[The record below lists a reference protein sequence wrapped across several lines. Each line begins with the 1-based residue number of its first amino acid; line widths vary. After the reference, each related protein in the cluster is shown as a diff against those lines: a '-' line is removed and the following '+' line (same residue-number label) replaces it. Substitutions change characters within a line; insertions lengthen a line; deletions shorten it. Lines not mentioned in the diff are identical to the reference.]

1 MRPVIW
7 SFGSF
12 LFSAAPKKHWHS
24 QFFASPLATPFPCL
38 HDFPA
43 QPRGGFSEKTLMDGQ
58 KGFPAKKRRGW
69 MLYIYEP
76 VKTLT
81 PHTLPNLLI
90 SEERKRLS
98 LAYSFSFSPQW
109 AWEIGVAWRW
119 RFPHVGQDK
128 KWYLRDERFNL
139 MKKSYVTGPAN
150 KKVLA
155 TTFFPS

>member
-58 KGFPAKKRRGW
+58 KGFPAKNRRGW

-98 LAYSFSFSPQW
+98 LAFSFSFSPLVGMGNRRGMTMTISTRGPGQKVIF
-109 AWEIGVAWRW
+109 ERW
-119 RFPHVGQDK
+119 KVQF
-128 KWYLRDERFNL
+128 DE
-139 MKKSYVTGPAN
+139 
-150 KKVLA
+150 KVVRYGA
-155 TTFFPS
+155 G